1 LEIHLPIANLT
12 VDMLLLLGVGGL
24 LGIMSGMFGVG
35 GGFLVSPLLIVIGV
49 PPPMAVASGSMMVL
63 GTSVSGFMAHLRRGN
78 VDFKMGGILIVGGM
92 LGSALGAGIFTLLR
106 NIGQIDLVI
115 PVLYVLV
122 LGTVGLTMVWESIG
136 ALIKQR
142 RNPAAVQQRIRRRTW
157 HHRLPLKL
165 RFRKSKLYISAL
177 LPGGISFLVGLLS
190 AVMGVGGGF
199 IMVPAMIYLIGMP
212 VLVVVGTSLFQITFV
227 MANVTFLLALNT
239 QTVDV
244 VLALLLLIGAAAG
257 AQFGTRLGARLRGV
271 HMRILL
277 ALLVLGV
284 AVRLS
289 FGLVAKPE
297 SMFAVEVERLVQ

>member
-136 ALIKQR
+136 ALLRQR

-177 LPGGISFLVGLLS
+177 LPGGISVLVGLLS

-244 VLALLLLIGAAAG
+244 VLALLLLVGAAAG